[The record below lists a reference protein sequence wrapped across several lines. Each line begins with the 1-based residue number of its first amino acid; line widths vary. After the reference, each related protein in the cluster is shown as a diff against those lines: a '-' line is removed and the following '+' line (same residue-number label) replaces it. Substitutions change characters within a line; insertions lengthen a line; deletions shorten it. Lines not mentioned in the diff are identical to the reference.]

1 MALITLGYCGF
12 ALITLRDEAC
22 VSRPQLHVSHLQPL
36 GALITLGCF
45 GMALISLGC
54 CDAPQPLV
62 ALFPQGCRGVA
73 LFLQGHC
80 GVAVITLGCCGLCLT
95 HSHGSLPLIARC

>member
-1 MALITLGYCGF
+1 MGCCGLTLITLG
-12 ALITLRDEAC
+12 DVAC
-22 VSRPQLHVSHLQPL
+22 VSRPQLHFSHLQPL
-36 GALITLGCF
+36 VALNTLGCS

-62 ALFPQGCRGVA
+62 TLFPQGCCGVA
-73 LFLQGHC
+73 L
-80 GVAVITLGCCGLCLT
+80 ITLGWCGLCVN